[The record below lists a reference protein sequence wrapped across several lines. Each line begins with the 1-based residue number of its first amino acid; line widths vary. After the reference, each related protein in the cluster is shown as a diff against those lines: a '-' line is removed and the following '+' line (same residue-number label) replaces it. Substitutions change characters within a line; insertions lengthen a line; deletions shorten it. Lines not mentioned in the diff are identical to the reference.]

1 MLSQTFSP
9 ICILTQTTSKPRGTN
24 RTLINE
30 NLYGHIGALL
40 VTIVWGT
47 TFISSKVL
55 LNNGLMP
62 DEIFFMRFLLAY
74 ICLALI
80 SHKRLWADNLK
91 DELTLCGLGVMGGS
105 LYFLLENIALTMS
118 TAAEVCI
125 LVCTCPLIT
134 ALLIAMFYKDERL
147 SKKQLVGSIVAF
159 VGMILVVLNGQLVL
173 KLNPL
178 GDILAFAASIAW
190 AVYSLLMR
198 RIMNHYE
205 PDFITRKIFF
215 YGVMT
220 ILPYMWYSGSLTG
233 NTLVNGSPLNGET
246 IAVISSNILFLG
258 LIASFRAFLLWNWA
272 MRRLRA
278 VKCTNYVYLQ
288 PMVTIIIGFLVLD
301 EEITIM
307 GLCGMLVLT
316 AGMIRALR
324 K

>member
-1 MLSQTFSP
+1 
-9 ICILTQTTSKPRGTN
+9 
-24 RTLINE
+24 
-30 NLYGHIGALL
+30 
-40 VTIVWGT
+40 
-47 TFISSKVL
+47 
-55 LNNGLMP
+55 
-62 DEIFFMRFLLAY
+62 
-74 ICLALI
+74 
-80 SHKRLWADNLK
+80 
-91 DELTLCGLGVMGGS
+91 
-105 LYFLLENIALTMS
+105 
-118 TAAEVCI
+118 
-125 LVCTCPLIT
+125 
-134 ALLIAMFYKDERL
+134 MFYKDERL